1 MTIELR
7 PHQVE
12 AINQVRTSFAAG
24 KRPILS
30 ASCGFGKTIVACWIM
45 IEAAKRGKRSFFVCP
60 RIKLVSQAC
69 DALEQLGAD
78 YSVMQGDDYRYNP
91 DSLIQVCSV
100 QTLVRRRY
108 IPDYSIMII
117 DEAHTIYRSLQN
129 LMDHRDLG
137 TYYLGLSATP
147 MSKGLGKIFN
157 DLIVPITPRELIAQG
172 YLTPTRY
179 YAGHTIDTSKLKTKA
194 LPTGGSDYDPK
205 ALAKAI
211 EKDTVLEGDVI
222 KNIKLYGEGRRGI
235 CFSPSVEQSKNLCA
249 ALNLAGI
256 SAEHISGYTPENE
269 RQAIYE
275 AHRAGDFQLLCN
287 SMLLSVGYDDPGVSL
302 LCDMYS
308 TKSKIMYTQR
318 AGRVWRTAQGK
329 VDSVYL
335 DFSGNLKRHGFPEDI
350 VPVSLDDGE
359 AKFREENQV
368 KKEEKEPKMNT
379 CPQCSSLF
387 QGRRCHACGYEIP
400 KNESIYH
407 DDQILQ
413 KVEKVTMEDKTRFY
427 QELLGYSID
436 RNYNPHWASWTYRD
450 KFGVWPKGIDKI
462 PRKPK
467 SDDVLGFIKHKMIK
481 ASHARRNTR

>member
-7 PHQVE
+7 PHQID
-12 AINQVRTSFAAG
+12 AIDQIRASFAAG

-30 ASCGFGKTIVACWIM
+30 ASCGFGKTLVACWIM
-45 IEAAKRGKRSFFVCP
+45 IEAAKRGKRSYFVCD

-78 YSVMQGDDYRYNP
+78 FSVIQADDYRYNP

-117 DEAHTIYRSLQN
+117 DEAHTIYKSLQE
-129 LMDHRDLG
+129 LMDRRDNG

-147 MSKGLGKIFN
+147 LSKGLGRIFN
-157 DLIVPITPRELIAQG
+157 DLIVPITPRELIEQK
-172 YLTPTRY
+172 YLVPTRY

-194 LPTGGSDYDPK
+194 LRTGGSDFDPK
-205 ALAKAI
+205 ALARAV
-211 EKDTVLEGDVI
+211 EQDTVLEGDVV

-249 ALNLAGI
+249 ALNREGI
-256 SAEHISGYTPENE
+256 SAEHISGYTPESE
-269 RQAIYE
+269 RLALYE

-302 LCDMYS
+302 LCDMYA
-308 TKSKIMYTQR
+308 TKSKIMFTQR
-318 AGRVWRTAQGK
+318 AGRIWRTAPGK
-329 VDSVYL
+329 EDSVYL
-335 DFSGNLKRHGFPEDI
+335 DFAGNLRRHGFPEDI
-350 VPVSLDDGE
+350 IPVSLDDGE
-359 AKFREENQV
+359 KKFREENQV

-387 QGRRCHACGYEIP
+387 QGRRCVSCGYEIP

-407 DDQILQ
+407 DDQILK

-427 QELLGYSID
+427 QELLGYSLD
-436 RNYNPHWASWTYRD
+436 QGYNEGWAAWTYRD

-462 PRKPK
+462 ARKPR
-467 SDDVLGFIKHKMIK
+467 SDDVLGFIKHKIIK